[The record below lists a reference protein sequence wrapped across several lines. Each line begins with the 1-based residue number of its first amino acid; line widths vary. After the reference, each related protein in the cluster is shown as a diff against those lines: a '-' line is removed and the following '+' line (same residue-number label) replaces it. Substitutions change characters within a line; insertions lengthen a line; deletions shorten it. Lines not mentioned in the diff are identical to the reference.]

1 MSPDAQFTYA
11 RKLRAAGS
19 LFLVIAVLGLAGCEA
34 AEPSRSSVDPLR
46 EGSTTYDQAVAVLGK
61 PYHLD
66 GRGGRLLAM
75 WAPDG
80 ARRGVVIVFN
90 EKGVAEEIKR

>member
-1 MSPDAQFTYA
+1 MRPITQFTYA
-11 RKLRAAGS
+11 RKLRGAGS
-19 LFLVIAVLGLAGCEA
+19 RFLVIAVLGLAGCVA
-34 AEPSRSSVDPLR
+34 AGPSRSNVDRLQ
-46 EGSTTYDQAVAVLGK
+46 EGSTTYDQAVAMLGK

-75 WAPDG
+75 WTPDG